1 MPRHTSTI
9 ALRTKLRPGLIVLA
23 GILLLPTLPEAM
35 EIRQEMYRFQMSVT
49 REVSC
54 ETFVI
59 ADLPSFRIFPRISCC
74 LPVAYFEL
82 GSSILPL
89 AAGGQILSGLKRCG
103 ITQKNPLVVTGHTC
117 EFGPE
122 QLNQALSRQ
131 RAEAVTALLLKN
143 GFNVARVQGKGSEET
158 ISDEPGEF
166 SVNRRVE
173 IDLQHYSAQPS
184 FLSEH

>member
-1 MPRHTSTI
+1 MPSLISTI
-9 ALRTKLRPGLIVLA
+9 ALRMKLRPRIIVLA
-23 GILLLPTLPEAM
+23 GVLLLPTLPEAM
-35 EIRQEMYRFQMSVT
+35 EIRQEIYGFQMSVT
-49 REVSC
+49 RDVSC

-59 ADLPSFRIFPRISCC
+59 VDLPSFKIFPRASCC

-89 AAGGQILSGLKRCG
+89 TAAGQILSGLKRCR
-103 ITQKNPLVVTGHTC
+103 ITQKDPLAITGHTC

-122 QLNQALSRQ
+122 QLNQALSQQ
-131 RAEAVTALLLKN
+131 RAEAVAALLLKN
-143 GFNVARVQGKGSEET
+143 GFNVARVLGKGSQET
-158 ISDEPGEF
+158 ISNEPGEF

-173 IDLQHYSAQPS
+173 IDLQHYSAPPS